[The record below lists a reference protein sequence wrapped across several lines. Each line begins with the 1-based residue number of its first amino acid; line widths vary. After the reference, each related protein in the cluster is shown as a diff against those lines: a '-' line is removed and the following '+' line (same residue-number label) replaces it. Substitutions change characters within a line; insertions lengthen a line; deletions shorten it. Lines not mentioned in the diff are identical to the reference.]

1 MKRERA
7 EKISDSRFAS
17 TQTPRQQTLSA
28 MGRTA
33 VDFTVEFEWLG
44 GAWNADLI
52 GWAVRPQLTLIV
64 AFSKR
69 YAMGAE
75 DVVGGDGVEME
86 VG

>member
-1 MKRERA
+1 
-7 EKISDSRFAS
+7 
-17 TQTPRQQTLSA
+17 

-44 GAWNADLI
+44 GAGGTRTLLD
-52 GWAVRPQLTLIV
+52 GPVRPQLTLIV